1 MNIYYVEFR
10 AADFGVIK
18 AFYGSAFGWT
28 FEEWGEE
35 YLAFSNAGIE
45 GGFLKSE
52 ERPPRGGALVIL
64 LSENTAETEKVVVQ
78 AGGVITERHE
88 FPGGRRFH
96 FLDPAGNELAVAMHL
111 PLEQ

>member
-10 AADFGVIK
+10 AADFEPIK
-18 AFYGSAFGWT
+18 AFYSSAFGWE
-28 FEEWGEE
+28 FEEWGEA

-45 GGFLKSE
+45 GGFAKSTE
-52 ERPPRGGALVIL
+52 KPPRGGPLVIL
-64 LSENTAETEKVVVQ
+64 LSEDTAQTEKIVEQ
-78 AGGVITERHE
+78 AGGEIIERHE